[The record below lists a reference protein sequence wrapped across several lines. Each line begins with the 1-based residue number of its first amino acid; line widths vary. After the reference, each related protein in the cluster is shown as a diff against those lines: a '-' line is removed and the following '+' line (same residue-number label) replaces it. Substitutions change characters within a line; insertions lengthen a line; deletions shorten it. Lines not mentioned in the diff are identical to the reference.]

1 MNLDMLF
8 LLNAVFLVSCAGTWG
23 LKNLAPR
30 CGLVDVPNRRSSHE
44 LPTPRGGGLA
54 LVLGFYLGGGYLALT
69 GGTAIPHL
77 LGLGICG
84 LGIAATGLADDL
96 FRLSPARRIILH
108 FACTAAAVYFF
119 LPVEGVF
126 GPPGGIVPLF
136 VVRLLLV
143 VGIVWL
149 LNLYNFMDGID
160 GIAGAEAVSAALGA
174 GFILLLKGET
184 AVYLPLLLVLAAAA
198 LGFLVWNLPLAGIF
212 MGDAGSVFLGFCF
225 GVLAV
230 LTAAAT
236 GLNLWSWSILLG
248 TFVVDATVTLVVRLM
263 RGEKIYQAHRSHAY
277 QILARRTG
285 SHGRVTFGYMGANW
299 LFLFPLAVLAAFH
312 PGYAPL
318 LVIFSYAP
326 LILLCILIGAGRTND

>member
-1 MNLDMLF
+1 MNLDVLL

-23 LKNLAPR
+23 LKALAPR
-30 CGLVDVPNRRSSHE
+30 CGLVDVPNRRSSHDQ
-44 LPTPRGGGLA
+44 PTPRGGGLP
-54 LVLGFYLGGGYLALT
+54 LVLGFYLGSGYLALR

-77 LGLGICG
+77 LGLGACG
-84 LGIAATGLADDL
+84 LGIAATGLADDVY
-96 FRLSPARRIILH
+96 RLSPAKRIVLH

-119 LPVEGVF
+119 LPVEEVF
-126 GPPGGIVPLF
+126 GSSGGVVPLF
-136 VVRLLLV
+136 VVRILLV

-160 GIAGAEAVSAALGA
+160 GIAGGEAVSAALGA

-184 AVYLPLLLVLAAAA
+184 ADHLPLLLVLAAAA
-198 LGFLVWNLPLAGIF
+198 LGFLVWNLPPAGIF
-212 MGDAGSVFLGFCF
+212 MGDAGSGFLGFCF
-225 GVLAV
+225 GILAI

-248 TFVVDATVTLVVRLM
+248 AFVSDATVTLVVRLM

-285 SHGRVTFGYMGANW
+285 SHGRVTLWYMGANW

-326 LILLCILIGAGRTND
+326 LVLLCILVGAGRTND